1 MAFFDINTAIPITPS
16 VLTYK
21 FPDVKLFNSGSWTK
35 EKSDGIN
42 YVYKITYPNTTDTAI
57 KFVDNKNVSA
67 IFKPT
72 FMRICGVIHNNITG
86 LTSTNDKT
94 NIIGELVIEC
104 ASNTSSGK
112 LYICIFLKAP

>member
-42 YVYKITYPNTTDTAI
+42 YVYKITYPTTTDTAI

-94 NIIGELVIEC
+94 NII
-104 ASNTSSGK
+104 
-112 LYICIFLKAP
+112 